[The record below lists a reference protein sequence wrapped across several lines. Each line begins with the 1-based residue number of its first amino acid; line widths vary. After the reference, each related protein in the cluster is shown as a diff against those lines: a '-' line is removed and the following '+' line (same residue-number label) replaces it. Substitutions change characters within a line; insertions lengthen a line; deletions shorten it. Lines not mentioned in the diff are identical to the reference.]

1 MTISRSRSVATSSDP
16 SQPGV
21 AAVMALRVAGAACVR
36 RGWRSR
42 LAALLIFAV
51 FLALPLGTP
60 AAPAPSAVASA
71 EANGTLEQRVKAA
84 FLFRFTEFVTWPDE
98 ALPRAN
104 APFVIAVAGSESYA
118 EALQRVVAGRAVV
131 GHAVQV
137 RRVSDL
143 AVPPAQVLFIA
154 DAEKRRLREWLRA
167 APRHALIVT
176 ESHDALDHGSVINF
190 VLAEGR
196 VRFEISLE
204 SAEKRRLRLSSRLL
218 ALALQVRPGG
228 P

>member
-1 MTISRSRSVATSSDP
+1 M
-16 SQPGV
+16 
-21 AAVMALRVAGAACVR
+21 
-36 RGWRSR
+36 
-42 LAALLIFAV
+42 FAV
-51 FLALPLGTP
+51 FAVVPWGTP
-60 AAPAPSAVASA
+60 AAPAPPAADPG

-84 FLFRFTEFVTWPDE
+84 FLFRFTEFVTWPNE
-98 ALPRAN
+98 ALPRA
-104 APFVIAVAGSESYA
+104 ASPFVIAVAGSESYA
-118 EALQRVVAGRAVV
+118 EALRRVAAGRDIL

-143 AVPPAQVLFIA
+143 AVAPAQILFIP
-154 DAEKRRLREWLRA
+154 DGERRRLREWVRA

-196 VRFEISLE
+196 VRFEISLD

-218 ALALQVRPGG
+218 ALALQVRSAAP
-228 P
+228 

>member
-1 MTISRSRSVATSSDP
+1 
-16 SQPGV
+16 
-21 AAVMALRVAGAACVR
+21 MALHAAGAACPR

-42 LAALLIFAV
+42 VAALFTFAV
-51 FLALPLGTP
+51 FVAVPLVSP
-60 AAPAPSAVASA
+60 AAPAASA
-71 EANGTLEQRVKAA
+71 AASGEVNGTLEQRVKAA

-98 ALPRAN
+98 ALPRASS
-104 APFVIAVAGSESYA
+104 PFVIAVAGSEAYA
-118 EALQRVVAGRAVV
+118 EAVRRVAAGRNVL
-131 GHAVQV
+131 GYAVQV
-137 RRVSDL
+137 RRLTDL
-143 AVPPAQVLFIA
+143 AVAPAQVVFIS
-154 DAEKRRLREWLRA
+154 DAEKRRLREWVRA

-218 ALALQVRPGG
+218 ALALQVRPGA